1 MSDLLHIAVAIITNQ
16 QNKVLISLRSN
27 RAHQGGLW
35 EFPGGKLET
44 GESAL
49 DALKREIKEELNI
62 SIDKASPFKKIQ
74 YQYSD
79 KAVLLDIWRVESFSG
94 EPEGAEGQQIKWHTI
109 SDLSENEFPAAN
121 RGIIMSLQLPQ
132 RYMIT
137 GSFEN
142 HKDFKFKLEA
152 SLKSGISLVQLR
164 CKKTSE
170 TEYKQLAEIS
180 IQLCKKYNATL
191 LFNTTI
197 ELFKQLNAST
207 GESGLHLNSQML
219 DTLQSR
225 PITANL
231 LLSVS
236 CHNRTEIE
244 KAKLLDAD
252 IILLSPV
259 KETRSHPGVK
269 GIGWNKFTEI
279 AENINQPVYALGGLS
294 EADLTDAALSGA
306 QGVAAISGFWG

>member
-1 MSDLLHIAVAIITNQ
+1 MSDLLHVAVAIITNQ

-27 RAHQGGLW
+27 SAHQGGLW

-121 RGIIMSLQLPQ
+121 RGIVMSLQLPQ

-142 HKDFKFKLEA
+142 HKDFKYKLEA

-180 IQLCKKYNATL
+180 IQLCKKYNAIL
-191 LFNTTI
+191 LFNTTL
-197 ELFKQLNAST
+197 ELFKQLNTNA

-225 PITANL
+225 PIASNL

-252 IILLSPV
+252 IMLLSPV
-259 KETRSHPGVK
+259 KETQSHPGVK